1 MPQAAEKAGRG
12 RPSVAII
19 GAGPAGLMAAEA
31 LAGKGIAVTVYD
43 AMPSPARKFL
53 MAGRGG
59 LNITHSEPLDR
70 FLIRYGAAAPVVAP
84 WIRRFTPDDLRAWVH
99 GLGIETFVGS
109 SGRVFPVGLKA
120 SPLLRAWLRRLDGLG
135 VTLKPRH
142 RWTGWTDDGALAF
155 DTPEGPLAVAADA
168 TLLALG
174 GASWPRLGSDGGWAA
189 LLAAR
194 GVDLAPFRAANAG
207 FDVAWSPAFIERAE
221 GQPLKRIA
229 LSFAGQTSRGEAVV
243 TRTGLEGGALY
254 ALGAPLREAI
264 ARDGQAVLHIDL
276 KPDLD
281 LAAVTA
287 RLAKAPPS
295 ESLKNRL
302 RKALGLEG
310 VIPALLREGATP
322 ADLAAPAALAQR
334 LKALPI
340 SLTAIRPMDRAI
352 STAGGI
358 TLTELDEHLM
368 LRRLP
373 GVFAVGEMLDWE
385 APTGGYLLQAC
396 FSGALVAAGGMAGW
410 LNDWRVGAFPG

>member
-1 MPQAAEKAGRG
+1 MPQTAEKAGRE

-31 LAGKGIAVTVYD
+31 LAGKGIAVIVYD

-70 FLIRYGAAAPVVAP
+70 FLTRYGAAAPVVAP

-109 SGRVFPVGLKA
+109 SGRVFPMGLKA

-135 VTLKPRH
+135 VTLKARH

-168 TLLALG
+168 ALLALG
-174 GASWPRLGSDGGWAA
+174 GASWPRLGSDGGWAS
-189 LLAAR
+189 LLAAK
-194 GVDLAPFRAANAG
+194 GIELAPFRAANAG

-281 LAAVTA
+281 LAAIAA

-310 VIPALLREGATP
+310 VIPALLREGVPP
-322 ADLAAPAALAQR
+322 ADLATPAALAQR

-340 SLTAIRPMDRAI
+340 TLTAIRPMERAI

-396 FSGALVAAGGMAGW
+396 FSGAVAAAEGMVDF
-410 LNDWRVGAFPG
+410 L